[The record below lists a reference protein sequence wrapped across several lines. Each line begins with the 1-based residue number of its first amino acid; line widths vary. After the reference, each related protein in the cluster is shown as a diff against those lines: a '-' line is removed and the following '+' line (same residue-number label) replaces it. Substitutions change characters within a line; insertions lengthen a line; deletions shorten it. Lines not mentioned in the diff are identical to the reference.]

1 MIPDDDGLLPS
12 GTAPKP
18 PPAVAAYATHAPG
31 GGASGGGGDS
41 GDGGDGGDATEGEGE
56 GDADFAAEAPAPSAA
71 ADGANGGGD
80 VAAPLPHA
88 QQQPH
93 RPSQSSTHGGMRA
106 RDTLAPDMRAP
117 RIFSLQKLVEV
128 ASRTDLGLCF
138 LHI

>member
-1 MIPDDDGLLPS
+1 MLFMSTECGFMPR
-12 GTAPKP
+12 
-18 PPAVAAYATHAPG
+18 PAQMCQSSWTCR
-31 GGASGGGGDS
+31 
-41 GDGGDGGDATEGEGE
+41 
-56 GDADFAAEAPAPSAA
+56 PAPSAA

-80 VAAPLPHA
+80 AAAPLPHA